1 MRFIFSAIALTAAVA
16 APVAA
21 APADNGTV
29 TVSVDIT
36 DIDLTS
42 AEGRAALDARTE
54 VKLREACTIQQ
65 NSRYHYGRDVIDQK
79 CVADARIAVL
89 AQAERVAAAELRSG
103 REVAAN

>member
-1 MRFIFSAIALTAAVA
+1 MRFILSAIALTAAMA

-21 APADNGTV
+21 APSGKGTV

-36 DIDLTS
+36 DIDLNS
-42 AEGRAALDARTE
+42 AEGRAALETRTE
-54 VKLREACTIQQ
+54 AKLREACTVQT
-65 NSRYHYGRDVIDQK
+65 NSRYHYGRDVIDQQ
-79 CVADARIAVL
+79 CVTDARISVL